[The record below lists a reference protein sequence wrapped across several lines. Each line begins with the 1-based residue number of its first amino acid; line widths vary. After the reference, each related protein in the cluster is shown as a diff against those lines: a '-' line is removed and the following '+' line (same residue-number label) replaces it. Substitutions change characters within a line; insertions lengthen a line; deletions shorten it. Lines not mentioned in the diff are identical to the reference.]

1 MFSIQ
6 GFLTFQSKLP
16 MNYNDLSKWNLASE
30 HGPNCR
36 NGVFGSEQI
45 EAGCRRGAYPLSNCG
60 GDSDGDFYIDN
71 LICFNFECNSNKS
84 LFATCQTS
92 S

>member
-1 MFSIQ
+1 MA
-6 GFLTFQSKLP
+6 
-16 MNYNDLSKWNLASE
+16 LSTGLQAALWAFGGVLEKNRNLASQY
-30 HGPNCR
+30 GPNCR

-45 EAGCRRGAYPLSNCG
+45 YAGCRRGAYPLGNCG